1 MTINNENHIPAIP
14 TGFLDNVS
22 NMLSFEDDMLSDDNG
37 RLSIDDLEAL
47 REEMKKQLTLISS
60 NILTD
65 LNLIY
70 DFDLQNEDINKTILN
85 IFNDFGVDL
94 IKKLSIRYQNAHVR
108 ITYSTVVGYVFEE
121 ISKSKIE
128 EISSKILDCIEN
140 DYAMLDNTCAKENYK
155 NKTIYVIEMELRSL
169 EDKFKLINVPSETS
183 QTKSNN
189 INLDL
194 NINDPKF
201 VENTIK
207 KVDALLDNDGKKA
220 MLKYVEKL
228 ANQIIKLK

>member
-22 NMLSFEDDMLSDDNG
+22 NMLSFEDDVLSDDNG

-85 IFNDFGVDL
+85 IFNDFGVNL
-94 IKKLSIRYQNAHVR
+94 IKKLSTRYQNAHIR
-108 ITYSTVVGYVFEE
+108 ITYGTVVEYVFGE

-155 NKTIYVIEMELRSL
+155 NKTIYIVEMELRSL
-169 EDKFKLINVPSETS
+169 EDKFKLINVPSES
-183 QTKSNN
+183 AQTKSNN

-220 MLKYVEKL
+220 MLKYIEKL
-228 ANQIIKLK
+228 ANEIIKLK

>member
-94 IKKLSIRYQNAHVR
+94 IKKLSTRYQNAHVR
-108 ITYSTVVGYVFEE
+108 ITYGTVVEYVFEE

-140 DYAMLDNTCAKENYK
+140 DYAMLDNTCSKGNYK

-169 EDKFKLINVPSETS
+169 EDKFKLINVPSETA

-207 KVDALLDNDGKKA
+207 KVDSLLDNEGKKA

-228 ANQIIKLK
+228 ANEIIKLK